1 MINNIKRKYLNIIIL
16 LIIGIIYT
24 FTLKYI
30 FDIIDVY
37 DDCVLY
43 ILIIIYLL
51 FSISVYFKKI
61 LYCKIL
67 YYIFLFI
74 FLFLRNSES
83 GYNFNF
89 YLIDW
94 MKYFFNNKIILIN
107 TLGNILLFIPMGL
120 FNKKIIYSFFVI
132 ILIEFFQLLLK
143 KGIFDIVDIVLNLIG
158 VIFGFLG
165 VFLWKKIKTK
175 KRK

>member
-37 DDCVLY
+37 DDWVLY

-67 YYIFLFI
+67 YYI
-74 FLFLRNSES
+74 S

-120 FNKKIIYSFFVI
+120 FNKKIVYSFFVI